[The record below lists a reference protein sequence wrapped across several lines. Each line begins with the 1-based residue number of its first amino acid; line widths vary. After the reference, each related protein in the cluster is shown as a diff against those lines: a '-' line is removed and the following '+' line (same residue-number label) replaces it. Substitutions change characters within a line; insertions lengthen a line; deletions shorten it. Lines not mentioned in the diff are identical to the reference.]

1 MPRKVIL
8 WPHRAKSELPG
19 WGSLFGNGFCN
30 CLFPHGRA
38 FASHE
43 RLRRKGIHARLVT
56 PVFCRVFFFSGE
68 GLAHSREL
76 RESGASQA
84 LEYGQFQRW
93 QARRSDLLEVM
104 PHPSIRPERSLD
116 QDSPPHGICSF
127 RRTGQFFQDVIGHE
141 QRIRDEIRDL
151 LRWDEL
157 PAEGGQPIAVPIR
170 RGDFVSYDISSE
182 AAANALGTVDDY
194 RESVAAARKSL
205 GDPESGVNVSS
216 DSPNDPFVQ
225 EFCEEVGG
233 TIIGD
238 PAPFASLRL
247 MGESSI
253 LVASCS
259 TFSAWAGFL
268 SNVSTIFQRDYEW
281 LGIPEEPTAEAW
293 VRGSAERVLA

>member
-8 WPHRAKSELPG
+8 WPRMGKYELPG
-19 WGSLFGNGFCN
+19 WGSLFGHGFCN
-30 CLFPHGRA
+30 CLFPLGRA
-38 FASHE
+38 FIRRE
-43 RLRRKGIHARLVT
+43 QLRQKGIPVRLVT
-56 PVFCRVFFFSGE
+56 PVFRRLFPGE
-68 GLAHSREL
+68 GLTHSRHL
-76 RESGASQA
+76 WRTGGSKSRNYAQ
-84 LEYGQFQRW
+84 YQRW
-93 QARRSDLLEVM
+93 KARRADLLDVM
-104 PHPSIRPERSLD
+104 MHHPIRPGRCIDE
-116 QDSPPHGICSF
+116 DSAPHGVYTFLSTRAHF
-127 RRTGQFFQDVIGHE
+127 DTFAGHE
-141 QRIRDEIRDL
+141 ELVRREIRSL

-157 PAEGGQPIAVPIR
+157 PAEGGQPIAVHIR
-170 RGDFVSYDISSE
+170 RSDFVSYDISSE
-182 AAANALGTVDDY
+182 AAANALGTVDYY

-205 GDPESGVNVSS
+205 GDPESGVNVFS

-238 PAPFASLRL
+238 PDPLASLRL

-268 SNVSTIFQRDYEW
+268 SNVPTIFQRDYDW